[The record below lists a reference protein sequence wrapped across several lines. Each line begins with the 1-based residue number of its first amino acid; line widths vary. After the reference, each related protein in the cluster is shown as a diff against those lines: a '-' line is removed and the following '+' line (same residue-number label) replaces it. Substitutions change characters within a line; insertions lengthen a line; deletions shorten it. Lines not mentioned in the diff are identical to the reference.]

1 MKIFLESEQHFPC
14 QRTYVTVTGRIDYK
28 NEGWLEKGQRGRKKD
43 LIATGEFFVLD
54 VISFSNIFRGF
65 HHEIQEE
72 VSFDSTRVLLDFS
85 LTNLAIRE
93 NRSTKLFRIE
103 RSRTAMRSLTSGQ
116 KITSESHKE
125 LREGCS

>member
-1 MKIFLESEQHFPC
+1 M
-14 QRTYVTVTGRIDYK
+14 
-28 NEGWLEKGQRGRKKD
+28 EKGQRGRKKD
-43 LIATGEFFVLD
+43 FIAKGEFSVLD

-72 VSFDSTRVLLDFS
+72 VSFDSAQVLLDFS
-85 LTNLAIRE
+85 LRNLAIRE

-116 KITSESHKE
+116 KITSHPYKE
-125 LREGCS
+125 LEKGGFLQTVWKVILGQTRIFF

>member
-1 MKIFLESEQHFPC
+1 LIIKMRDGWK
-14 QRTYVTVTGRIDYK
+14 RA
-28 NEGWLEKGQRGRKKD
+28 NERERKKG
-43 LIATGEFFVLD
+43 LIAKGEFSVLD

-72 VSFDSTRVLLDFS
+72 VSFDSAQVLLDFS
-85 LTNLAIRE
+85 LRNLAIRE
-93 NRSTKLFRIE
+93 NRSTKLFRVE

-116 KITSESHKE
+116 KIISESHKE